1 VKNLKTF
8 ESFDMRRDNC
18 DRCGEST
25 NNMTTM
31 SMFNEDIICMDCKKK
46 EKEDP
51 EYEAAAKAEREQ
63 IKSSNNNYKG
73 AIPNYKPLK

>member
-1 VKNLKTF
+1 MNNIKTF

-31 SMFNEDIICMDCKKK
+31 SMFNEDIICMDCKDK
-46 EKEDP
+46 EKKDP
-51 EYEAAAKAEREQ
+51 EYGAAAEAEREHL
-63 IKSSNNNYKG
+63 KSGNKNYKG
-73 AIPNYKPLK
+73 AIPNYKPL

>member
-1 VKNLKTF
+1 MNNIKTF

-51 EYEAAAKAEREQ
+51 EYEASAEAEREQ
-63 IKSSNNNYKG
+63 IKSGNNNYKG
-73 AIPNYKPLK
+73 AIPNYKPLG